1 MLLFNNYSISKNSA
15 RRFITIFIE
24 PVCCK
29 SIPAYCMPERIKVRV
44 LNLYADRR
52 MTASLGEEQPAP
64 AVAHQ

>member
-29 SIPAYCMPERIKVRV
+29 SIPAYCMPERIKMRV

-52 MTASLGEEQPAP
+52 MTASL
-64 AVAHQ
+64 